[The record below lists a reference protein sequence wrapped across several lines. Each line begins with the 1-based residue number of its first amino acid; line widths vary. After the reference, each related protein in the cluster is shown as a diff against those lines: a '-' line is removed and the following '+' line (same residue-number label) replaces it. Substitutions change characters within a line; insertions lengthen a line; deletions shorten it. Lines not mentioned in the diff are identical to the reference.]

1 MAASSPQLRAAFT
14 APAWSLKHVYLGRP
28 CAIRRSPPR
37 PGEGYGLPPRG
48 DGQPGIGRS
57 GSKRGEAARGMAQGR
72 GGAGRRAAR
81 EARAALGAPRGG
93 GRAGQN
99 PVLPL
104 RGADFGTV
112 GGPRPWPQGLP
123 NAPWATVRGGQAVGP
138 LAPAAGDAVGRVPR
152 FVLPRRVCCSRRRA
166 VPVQH
171 VRTSEQAQEGTSPE
185 KINVT
190 SKSQLRHI
198 SCHTDKNRYYT

>member
-72 GGAGRRAAR
+72 GGGEAGGAR
-81 EARAALGAPRGG
+81 GS
-93 GRAGQN
+93 
-99 PVLPL
+99 
-104 RGADFGTV
+104 
-112 GGPRPWPQGLP
+112 GGPRRPMGRGEGGTESRSTSSRSRLWDRRRPPALASGAAERPLGDRARWGRPQGHSLRRLATP
-123 NAPWATVRGGQAVGP
+123 RAESHDPCYPEGCAAPGVVRCQ
-138 LAPAAGDAVGRVPR
+138 
-152 FVLPRRVCCSRRRA
+152 CN
-166 VPVQH
+166 
-171 VRTSEQAQEGTSPE
+171 T
-185 KINVT
+185 
-190 SKSQLRHI
+190 
-198 SCHTDKNRYYT
+198 